1 MDIHL
6 HIGQLVIDLPAEK
19 IDKILDLVI
28 NNSKKQEQIMATLK
42 DIQDQNTALIAAVQA
57 EDTVIDSAVTLIG
70 GFSTTLAGIKQ
81 QLADA
86 LASNDPVAQQAV
98 VDSLTSTIADVSAKK
113 DALAAAVAA
122 NTPAA

>member
-57 EDTVIDSAVTLIG
+57 EDTVNDSAVTLIG